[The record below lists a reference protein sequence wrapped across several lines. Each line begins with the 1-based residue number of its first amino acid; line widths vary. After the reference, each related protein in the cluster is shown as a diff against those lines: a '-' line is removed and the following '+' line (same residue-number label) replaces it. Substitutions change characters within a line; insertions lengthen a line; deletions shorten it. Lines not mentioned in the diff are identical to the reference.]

1 MLIKRLQISTQYY
14 PKAYKLQWLNDSGT
28 MKVFYQVLISS
39 SLGKYKDEVLCHV
52 LSMLAEDI
60 LLGRPWKFDRKIM
73 YDGYLNRYSFIKDG
87 RKTTLVPLSF
97 ADVFADQLKLAKEK
111 KEFEEEEL
119 KGKNG
124 EKHNEIEK
132 KK

>member
-87 RKTTLVPLSF
+87 RKTTLVPLSS
-97 ADVFADQLKLAKEK
+97 ADVFADQLKLEKEK